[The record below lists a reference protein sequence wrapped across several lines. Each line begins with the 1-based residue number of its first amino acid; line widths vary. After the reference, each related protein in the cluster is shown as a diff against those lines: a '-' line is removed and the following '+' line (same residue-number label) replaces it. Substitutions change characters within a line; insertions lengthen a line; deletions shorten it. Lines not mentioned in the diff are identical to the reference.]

1 MIVIRL
7 NTPEQ
12 NGTSG
17 SDDKRQRRYL
27 PAHALPASAP
37 APQTNVEI
45 KKMLGGSMRNAS
57 QHWTRGSGGL
67 TPTPCPEVP
76 FCSGLAARD
85 SVSCLLLTAR
95 HSQTR
100 AVSALTRPD
109 CGSRT
114 GPLTPH
120 GARTSRSSGRR
131 QGSQPAARPWATD
144 AANTSRRIARSWRW
158 CTPRPPA
165 RPGTC
170 RSGASERCASIYYG
184 RGT

>member
-120 GARTSRSSGRR
+120 GATVRR
-131 QGSQPAARPWATD
+131 NFRCACAHVWFARAGAALDAPA
-144 AANTSRRIARSWRW
+144 
-158 CTPRPPA
+158 
-165 RPGTC
+165 
-170 RSGASERCASIYYG
+170 ASIYSG
-184 RGT
+184 RGTWSKKNLKGEIQMGR